1 MTTHGAAGIAVVTGA
16 SRGIGRAVA
25 IELAARGLEV
35 VATMRDP
42 LAGRS
47 LLAEAE
53 AAGLALRV
61 ERLDVRRA
69 DEFAVPEGLRV
80 LVNSAGVRLRYLPV
94 EETPLDEWRETFETN
109 VFGLVELTRRA
120 LPVMRRTAEA
130 RRAEGHADVVVCNVT
145 SSSILL
151 PHPFMGTYRASK
163 AAVSALC
170 DSLRIEL
177 APFGIRV
184 VEILPGPIGTDLLH
198 DSVMVRPPEAVEF
211 EPYLRLG
218 EAQHAV
224 SRDALPFVTSP
235 ADAAKSIADAVLAPA
250 DAHEGRPMRVGC
262 DPISVDQ
269 LAHWRDAS
277 DEQLAAEVADRLG
290 LVP

>member
-1 MTTHGAAGIAVVTGA
+1 MAVPRVRRHSFDGIRSTAFVRRHSFDGIARSAALDRRHSVPPPAISVFVAISVFIAPNGRSYLSDAWPAGTRERSAPMTTHGAAGIAVVTGA

-25 IELAARGLEV
+25 IELAARGLDV

-61 ERLDVRRA
+61 ERLDVRRV

-120 LPVMRRTAEA
+120 LPTMRRTAEA
-130 RRAEGHADVVVCNVT
+130 RGAEGHADVVVCNVS

-198 DSVMVRPPEAVEF
+198 DSVMVRPP
-211 EPYLRLG
+211 
-218 EAQHAV
+218 
-224 SRDALPFVTSP
+224 
-235 ADAAKSIADAVLAPA
+235 
-250 DAHEGRPMRVGC
+250 
-262 DPISVDQ
+262 
-269 LAHWRDAS
+269 
-277 DEQLAAEVADRLG
+277 
-290 LVP
+290 